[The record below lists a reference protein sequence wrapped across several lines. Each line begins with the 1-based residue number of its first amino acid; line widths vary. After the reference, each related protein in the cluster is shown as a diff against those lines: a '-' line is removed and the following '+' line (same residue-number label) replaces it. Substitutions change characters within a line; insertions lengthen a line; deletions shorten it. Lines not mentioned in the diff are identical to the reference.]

1 MSDKLKAVKTYFLK
15 HRFITNI
22 VYPLI
27 GVGVILL
34 VWYIA
39 ARAVDIE
46 MILPSPARSFEEFF
60 ALLAEADFWVAVGNT
75 IGRTLFCFFLGF
87 AVAAVTASLSAFVKP
102 VKRLLSPII
111 TVLRSVPTMSII
123 LIAIIALRS
132 DESPVLVTFLIV
144 YPLLHASFERALENV
159 DPYAVNMS
167 KVYGVPVYKRIFML
181 YIPSVLPDV
190 FAASKSNISLA
201 LKVMIASEV
210 LAQTFDSM
218 GVNMQIARIYLDTA
232 LLMGWTIMAIVLSFL
247 LEGVVALI
255 KRLTLRWL

>member
-1 MSDKLKAVKTYFLK
+1 M
-15 HRFITNI
+15 
-22 VYPLI
+22 
-27 GVGVILL
+27 
-34 VWYIA
+34 
-39 ARAVDIE
+39 
-46 MILPSPARSFEEFF
+46 
-60 ALLAEADFWVAVGNT
+60 
-75 IGRTLFCFFLGF
+75 
-87 AVAAVTASLSAFVKP
+87 TASLSAFVKP